1 MPVCGQVASLRSQF
15 TAHGLQ
21 DDGVVGV
28 LIQSV
33 ENQRG
38 EEISQRQ
45 WVRDMPGIGSVIQ
58 EAMQIVDRRGN
69 LHFKAQ

>member
-1 MPVCGQVASLRSQF
+1 MVVAAGALPTPVCGQVVRLHSQF

-45 WVRDMPGIGSVIQ
+45 WGRDMQGIGTVIQ
-58 EAMQIVDRRGN
+58 
-69 LHFKAQ
+69 